1 MKKRVISRVAI
12 AALLAAAAPV
22 TAYAQDA
29 ASVAKA
35 FGAREG
41 ISQISLSPDGNRV
54 AMIVPAGTRGAA
66 LMIADPAKGGMPVSI
81 MQTSGDPERLMSCQW
96 ATTERL
102 VCRAV
107 VMTRNSNLIEGYT
120 RLFAID
126 ADGKN
131 FKLITA
137 RVNERSL
144 YFHGDGGRVL
154 DLTGDGKGNILVARQ
169 YVPESSIDRVVQKN
183 DEGLGVERVDLKS
196 LQRRPVE
203 RAKRDAVEY
212 ISDGLG
218 TVRIM
223 GVRPT
228 AGTGYS
234 VSEISYF
241 YRKADSKTWEPLSKL
256 ALLGGRFQGFNPY
269 AVDPKL
275 NVVYGFDDYNGRQAL
290 WKVALDGTLKR
301 DLVLANSQVDVDD
314 LIQIGRHRRVVG
326 ASVATDFRRPAFFD
340 AELSALSKAL
350 AKALPKQPLVSF
362 VDASTDES
370 KLLMFAG
377 GDTQP
382 GTFYL
387 FDKQSRKLAEVL
399 PVRADLADVPL
410 ATMKPVMFPAADG
423 TKIPG
428 YLTLPV
434 NSDGKNLPAIVMP
447 HGGPSSRDE
456 WGFDWWVQFFAA
468 RGFAVLQ
475 PNFRGSAGY
484 GSDWF
489 ADNGFKSWKTAIGD
503 VNDAGRW
510 LLSSGIAR
518 PGKLAIVGWSY
529 GGYAALQSGVVD
541 PDLYK
546 AVIAVAPVTDLAA
559 WKQEF
564 FDRSNY
570 PQVLQMVGEGP
581 HIREGSPAQNASAIR
596 APVLMFHGD
605 LDLNVEV
612 EEARLMERALRSAG
626 KNVTLHEYKG
636 VAHSLED
643 SAVRADMLEKS
654 DAFLRK
660 SLGL

>member
-1 MKKRVISRVAI
+1 MTRRIKPRASI
-12 AALLAAAAPV
+12 AALLAATVPVLAHAQGAAPL
-22 TAYAQDA
+22 AR
-29 ASVAKA
+29 A

-41 ISQISLSPDGNRV
+41 ISQISLSPDGSRV
-54 AMIVPAGTRGAA
+54 AMIVPAGARGAA
-66 LMIADPAKGGMPVSI
+66 LMIADPAKGGLPVSI
-81 MQTSGDPERLMSCQW
+81 MQTSGNPEKLASCQW
-96 ATTERL
+96 TTTERL
-102 VCRAV
+102 VCRAI
-107 VMTRNSNLIEGYT
+107 VMTRNSNLLEGYT
-120 RLFAID
+120 RLFAIN
-126 ADGKN
+126 ADGKD

-154 DLTGDGKGNILVARQ
+154 DLTGDGKGNVLVARQ

-183 DEGLGVERVDLKS
+183 DEGLGVERVDLKT

-212 ISDGLG
+212 ISNGVG

-223 GVRPT
+223 GVRPI

-234 VSEISYF
+234 VNEISYF
-241 YRKADSKTWEPLSKL
+241 YRKPESRTWEPLSKL
-256 ALLGGRFQGFNPY
+256 ELLGGRYKGFNPY

-275 NVVYGFDDYNGRQAL
+275 NVAFGFDDYNGRQAL
-290 WKVALDGTLKR
+290 WKVALDGSLKR
-301 DLVLANSQVDVDD
+301 DLVLANTQVDVDD

-326 ASVATDFRRPAFFD
+326 ASIATDLRRPQFFD
-340 AELSALSKAL
+340 PELAALSKAL

-377 GDTQP
+377 GDTHP
-382 GTFYL
+382 GAFYL
-387 FDKQSRKLAEVL
+387 FEKQSRKLAEVL

-410 ATMKPVMFPAADG
+410 ATMKPITFPAADG

-447 HGGPSSRDE
+447 HGGPSARDE
-456 WGFDWWVQFFAA
+456 WGFDWWAQFFAA

-518 PGKLAIVGWSY
+518 HGKLGIVGWSY

-564 FDRSNY
+564 FERANY
-570 PQVLQMVGEGP
+570 PQVLKMVGEGP
-581 HIREGSPAQNASAIR
+581 HVREGSPAQNAAAIR

-605 LDLNVEV
+605 LDMNVEI
-612 EEARLMERALRSAG
+612 EEARLMERALRGAG
-626 KNVTLHEYKG
+626 KSVELVEYKG
-636 VAHSLED
+636 MAHSLDD
-643 SAVRADMLEKS
+643 STVRADMLEKS
-654 DAFLRK
+654 DVFLRK